1 MITIKHLSKS
11 YGKHRVLK
19 NISASFSRYGLIA
32 ICGDS
37 GCGKT
42 TLLNCLSCLLDFEG
56 EIDIDG
62 VNLSKLKEEEKDNFR
77 LKNIGFVFQDF
88 KLFNSETVERNV
100 LLPLE
105 MSSGM
110 KDKYKTRKVDDLL
123 SIVGLSH
130 LKGHKINQ
138 LSGGEKQRIAIARA
152 LVNDPKIILA
162 DEPTGALDSYNSEE
176 IMKILEGIS
185 KNALIIVV
193 SHDKELM
200 KKYASQ
206 IINMKDGVISHNEFP
221 KKEDRDVYLPIFKN
235 KDTNKKP
242 SIPSSFLMRHS
253 LASMK
258 EKKWR
263 TIICSVITSLGLIGV
278 GLAISLSSTIS
289 ANIKKAYSQMIDD
302 SKIVLSSK
310 EKIGYIQK
318 SAGGYYEAMNIA
330 SNFPEYVMD
339 VGVNYV
345 TDFES
350 FFKSKNE
357 FAIAS
362 TVYRQPIE
370 GFSAR
375 NINEFKW
382 LDFYKPTKIYPQS
395 FEVLKDDEIVMGMN
409 MPIIQDICLSLRI
422 ERSIDSLSE
431 YLENNDLL
439 IYLDVANNDWQYY
452 DQQLFTLKGF
462 VLESSP
468 CIYHTN
474 HLWNEYMLENR
485 MRLPANDNFSQVD
498 YYPWVLKKV
507 YYFHTYG
514 NTDDF
519 LIKAEESPLLDEYLL
534 DIADQSFYPWLYR
547 NVDVKDRHRVMFYVN
562 TIGSIPKRYADIL
575 IGENKEINS
584 PIYGSYGGYMFYP
597 SNMLSGFSHQTFFS
611 FSEEQLA
618 KVVDENSSLNLDHNE
633 YTVLKDGVMVG
644 HFSKTMNESVR
655 FAPLIEDIISGTTP
669 KNLDEIVIS
678 AALAKK
684 LGNASNPLN
693 STLYLSYNDT
703 EMLLEDGSL
712 QRSFVNTQ
720 LRVCGIVY
728 SDRYEIY
735 HHSYWTINFFKSRLG
750 VSAYDLSINTIAF
763 NCNNTSETLLKKMNR
778 SFPKYD
784 VVNPMDGVNESVNE
798 ICTYIEIAMTAFSII
813 ATIIASLLL
822 TMCAY
827 LHVLDSQKEIALS
840 RCLGTSKKEA
850 KKFVVYHT
858 VLMCL
863 ISLVI
868 SIIEMIVISIVS
880 SYVVANSF
888 NSQMVF
894 SFDIRGV
901 IFMAIIALMIS
912 FVSSLWVS
920 NKVGK
925 LNPLDV
931 LKK

>member
-1 MITIKHLSKS
+1 MINIKHLSKS
-11 YGKHRVLK
+11 YGKHIVLN
-19 NISASFSRYGLIA
+19 NISIAFPRYGLIA

-42 TLLNCLSCLLDFEG
+42 TLLNCLSCLLDFDG
-56 EIDIDG
+56 DIDIDG
-62 VNLSKLKEEEKDNFR
+62 VNISKLKEEEKDNYR

-88 KLFNSETVERNV
+88 KLFNSETVERNIS
-100 LLPLE
+100 LPLE

-110 KDKYKTRKVDDLL
+110 KDKYKQRKVNDLL

-130 LKGHKINQ
+130 MKHHKINQ

-185 KNALIIVV
+185 KNTLVIVV

-200 KKYASQ
+200 KRHSSR
-206 IINMKDGVISHNEFP
+206 IINMKDGVISRNEFP
-221 KKEDRDVYLPIFKN
+221 KKEDKDVYLPIYKN
-235 KDTNKKP
+235 KETNKKP
-242 SIPSSFLMRHS
+242 SIPAGFLMRHS
-253 LASMK
+253 LSSMK

-263 TIICSVITSLGLIGV
+263 TIICSGITSLGLIGV

-289 ANIKKAYSQMIDD
+289 INIKKAYSQMIDD

-310 EKIGYIQK
+310 EKVGYVQK
-318 SAGGYYEAMNIA
+318 SSGGYYEAVSIA
-330 SNFPEYVMD
+330 ANFPEYVMD
-339 VGVNYV
+339 VGVNYIA
-345 TDFES
+345 DFENI
-350 FFKSKNE
+350 FKTKNE

-362 TVYRQPIE
+362 TTYRQPVE

-375 NINEFKW
+375 HINEFKW
-382 LDFYKPTKIYPQS
+382 LDFYRPSKIYPQS
-395 FEVLKDDEIVMGMN
+395 FSELKDDEIVLGMN
-409 MPIIQDICLSLRI
+409 MPMIQSMCLSLRI
-422 ERSIDSLSE
+422 ERTIESLSE
-431 YLENNDLL
+431 YLQNNDLL
-439 IYLDVANNDWQYY
+439 LYLDVANSDWEYY
-452 DQQLFTLKGF
+452 DQQLFNVKGF
-462 VLESSP
+462 VLEASP
-468 CIYHTN
+468 SIYHTN
-474 HLWNEYMLENR
+474 HLWNEYMFETR
-485 MRLPANDNFSQVD
+485 MRFPTNDVLTQED
-498 YYPWVLKKV
+498 YYPWVLKKT

-514 NTDDF
+514 NTDSF
-519 LIKAEESPLLDEYLL
+519 LIEAEESSLLDEYLL
-534 DIADQSFYPWLYR
+534 DIASQNDYPWLYR
-547 NVDVKDRHRVMFYVN
+547 NVDVKDRHRVILYTN
-562 TIGSIPKRYADIL
+562 TIKSIPKRYADIL
-575 IGENKEINS
+575 TRENKEIDS

-611 FSEEQLA
+611 FSEEQLL

-633 YTVLKDGVMVG
+633 YTILKDGVMVG

-655 FAPLIEDIISGTTP
+655 FAPLIDNIVSGTSP
-669 KNLDEIVIS
+669 KSLDEIVIS
-678 AALAKK
+678 TGLARK

-693 STLYLSYNDT
+693 STLFISYNNN
-703 EMLLEDGSL
+703 EMLLEDGGL
-712 QRSFVNTQ
+712 ERSFVNTQ
-720 LRVCGIVY
+720 LRICGIVN
-728 SDRYEIY
+728 SDKFEIY

-750 VSAYDLSINTIAF
+750 VSAFDLSINTIAF
-763 NCNNTSETLLKKMNR
+763 NTKKASDALLKKMNR
-778 SFPKYD
+778 SFPKYE
-784 VVNPMDGVNESVNE
+784 VVNPMDSVNDSVNQ
-798 ICTYIEIAMTAFSII
+798 ICTYIEIAMTVFSII

-822 TMCAY
+822 TMCTY

-850 KKFVVYHT
+850 KKFVVFHT
-858 VLMCL
+858 VIMCIL
-863 ISLVI
+863 SLFI
-868 SIIEMIVISIVS
+868 SIIEMLIVSLVS
-880 SYVVANSF
+880 SYVVADSF

-894 SFDIRGV
+894 SFDIRGIV
-901 IFMAIIALMIS
+901 FMAIIALMIA